1 MKLIALILLSLSG
14 EESATACAGKPSG
27 APCVVTLSD
36 GDHAGACIGLPLS
49 CMPNPPAVP
58 KVEAARQ

>member
-14 EESATACAGKPSG
+14 EHSIAVCAGKPAG
-27 APCVVTLSD
+27 APCIVTLSD
-36 GDHAGACIGLPLS
+36 GDHAGACIGEPLS

-58 KVEAARQ
+58 MTSKQ